1 MPVSKHLSRN
11 QHKKRSKV
19 KVAPRSD
26 ANQGVREHI
35 ENVRKQNE
43 YIARKIE
50 EYRQKQEELRKA
62 MEEQQQSTAGQMID
76 GRDESHI
83 DLANE

>member
-1 MPVSKHLSRN
+1 M
-11 QHKKRSKV
+11 
-19 KVAPRSD
+19 APRTD

-35 ENVRKQNE
+35 ERVRKQNE

-50 EYRQKQEELRKA
+50 EYRQKQEEMRRII
-62 MEEQQQSTAGQMID
+62 EEQQSTAGQMID

>member
-1 MPVSKHLSRN
+1 M
-11 QHKKRSKV
+11 
-19 KVAPRSD
+19 APRTD

-35 ENVRKQNE
+35 ERVRKQNE

-50 EYRQKQEELRKA
+50 EYRQKQEEMRK
-62 MEEQQQSTAGQMID
+62 MIEERQQSTAGQMID
-76 GRDESHI
+76 GRDEGHI

>member
-1 MPVSKHLSRN
+1 M
-11 QHKKRSKV
+11 
-19 KVAPRSD
+19 APRTD

-35 ENVRKQNE
+35 ERVRKQNE

-50 EYRQKQEELRKA
+50 EYRQKQEEMRS
-62 MEEQQQSTAGQMID
+62 MIEEPPLSTAGQMID

>member
-1 MPVSKHLSRN
+1 MPKRKHVN
-11 QHKKRSKV
+11 KV
-19 KVAPRSD
+19 HMAPRTD

-35 ENVRKQNE
+35 ERVRKQNE

-50 EYRQKQEELRKA
+50 EYRQKQEEMRRII
-62 MEEQQQSTAGQMID
+62 EEQQSTAGQMID